1 MQFVIYCLDKPNSLD
16 LRMATREAHLAY
28 IDTKPI
34 HIVIAGPLL
43 DANGGMK
50 GSMFVVEA
58 NDLAEVQRFSAAD
71 PYRKAGLFGSVD
83 IHGFRKVFPK

>member
-16 LRMATREAHLAY
+16 LRMTTRAAHLAY
-28 IDTKPI
+28 IETKPI
-34 HIVIAGPLL
+34 DIVIAGPLL
-43 DANGGMK
+43 DSNGGMK

-71 PYRKAGLFGSVD
+71 PYRKAGLFERVD
-83 IHGFRKVFPK
+83 IDGFRKVFPK

>member
-1 MQFVIYCLDKPNSLD
+1 MQFVIYCIDKPNSLD
-16 LRMATREAHLAY
+16 LRMATRAAHLAY

-34 HIVIAGPLL
+34 DIVVAGPLL

-58 NDLAEVQRFSAAD
+58 NDFTEVQRFSAAD
-71 PYRKAGLFGSVD
+71 PYRKAGLFERVD
-83 IHGFRKVFPK
+83 IDGFRKVFPK